1 MDIRASKTSS
11 RRSSRPI
18 RAKATDSKS
27 NDPVEAGLPAPS
39 FCPLETVPI
48 GDDVGR
54 RRGQPAGSRQGAS
67 IMKDE
72 FSMIDP
78 LAALVPVVVEQTSR
92 GERSFD
98 IFSRLLRE
106 RIIFVTGEVE
116 DHMASLITAQL
127 LFLESENPK
136 IGRAHV

>member
-78 LAALVPVVVEQTSR
+78 LAALVPVVEFGSA
-92 GERSFD
+92 SC
-98 IFSRLLRE
+98 RE
-106 RIIFVTGEVE
+106 RVCQYV
-116 DHMASLITAQL
+116 
-127 LFLESENPK
+127 
-136 IGRAHV
+136 